1 MCTDSGNVTLNKAA
15 KHFKLRKNIYH
26 ARSCHTVYANAF
38 FDFKNDCLSTC
49 VNILYVNW
57 MQKCR
62 PTDSHS
68 SGLLL
73 NAACLDQLP
82 TILAAH
88 LNATLAFCGSARLTC
103 YMNGG
108 LRLKAKQKR
117 AFHTADKSV
126 QRKQPGQYGEH
137 RRLSVCVLF
146 M

>member
-1 MCTDSGNVTLNKAA
+1 
-15 KHFKLRKNIYH
+15 
-26 ARSCHTVYANAF
+26 
-38 FDFKNDCLSTC
+38 
-49 VNILYVNW
+49 

-88 LNATLAFCGSARLTC
+88 LNATFCGPARLTC

-108 LRLKAKQKR
+108 LRLQAKQKR

-126 QRKQPGQYGEH
+126 QCKQPGQYGEQTP
-137 RRLSVCVLF
+137 
-146 M
+146 